1 MKCAA
6 FTPGEGLEEDVQ
18 EETSHFGLQYKSSQ
32 SPPNGRVNAHIR
44 NILVTHHSSIVTI
57 KPIKLKFKT

>member
-6 FTPGEGLEEDVQ
+6 FIPGEGLQEDVQ

-32 SPPNGRVNAHIR
+32 SPPKGRVNAHITQ
-44 NILVTHHSSIVTI
+44 IC
-57 KPIKLKFKT
+57 